1 MFTHAKNYFSIRNRS
16 GDMADNSGGKFNEY
30 ENLHIFGQNLFQKRE
45 ILKSTRIALKLGTQ
59 GVEQILRTFFF

>member
-1 MFTHAKNYFSIRNRS
+1 
-16 GDMADNSGGKFNEY
+16 MADNSGGKFNEY